1 MTAQELLKRI
11 ESKTA
16 PVIIDARTGI
26 EFKGGHIQGAI
37 HAPFLKILLK
47 RARLP
52 EDKNSELVI
61 TCEHGPR
68 AQLEALRASARH
80 ISAAIS
86 PSAANTAVDA
96 PMARCEVGSR
106 KRSSALPAP
115 AARRMVAQA
124 TRHLCMAV
132 FVSPVYGCVWSRV
145 TYVWMR
151 WTCVGGG

>member
-26 EFKGGHIQGAI
+26 EFKRGHIPGAI
-37 HAPFLKILLK
+37 HAPVLKILLK

-68 AQLEALRASARH
+68 AMMAKRLLAIYGYRNTTTPGRAHARLAKSRPALGRA
-80 ISAAIS
+80 
-86 PSAANTAVDA
+86 TVL
-96 PMARCEVGSR
+96 
-106 KRSSALPAP
+106 K
-115 AARRMVAQA
+115 
-124 TRHLCMAV
+124 
-132 FVSPVYGCVWSRV
+132 
-145 TYVWMR
+145 
-151 WTCVGGG
+151 